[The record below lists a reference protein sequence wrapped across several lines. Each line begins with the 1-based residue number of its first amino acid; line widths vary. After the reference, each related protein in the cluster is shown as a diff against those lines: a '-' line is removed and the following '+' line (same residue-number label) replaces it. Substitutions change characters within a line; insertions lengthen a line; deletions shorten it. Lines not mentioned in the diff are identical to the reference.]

1 LLFATSGLGALASC
15 GNTDY
20 GDQPTQAFIP
30 PPAGSGNSIR
40 DIADPAS
47 KVKADDKTDVSVT
60 GAIVVAVDN
69 YDETLNGKSSGTIY
83 VADLGSKLPYSG
95 ISLFQPTFVPADLKP
110 GPGDTLDLAG
120 QYQKNQTLPV
130 PFATGATLDQIAKPV
145 ATFRFEANVTAPV
158 DVDINELADYDKGR
172 KWLNM
177 LIRVQNVTLQRD
189 AIAANAGA
197 RVSSTLLPDTG
208 TGAKCTDP
216 FPKAPALVNELMD
229 LNPLQLKQGTVIK
242 SLVGVVTF
250 FCNLHIAPR
259 TAADVQ
265 L

>member
-1 LLFATSGLGALASC
+1 VLLAASSLGVLASC
-15 GNTDY
+15 GTSDY

-30 PPAGSGNSIR
+30 PPAGSGDKIR
-40 DIADPAS
+40 DIADPA
-47 KVKADDKTDVSVT
+47 KKIAAPAEVSIT
-60 GAIVVAVDN
+60 GATVVAVDN

-83 VADLGSKLPYSG
+83 VADLGSQLPYSG
-95 ISLFQPTFVPADLKP
+95 ISLYQPTFVPGDLKP
-110 GPGDTLDLAG
+110 GPGDTLDLDG
-120 QYQKNQTLPV
+120 QYQKNQTLPIA
-130 PFATGATLDQIAKPV
+130 FAPGATLDQIANPV
-145 ATFRFEANVTAPV
+145 ATFRFEANVAAPKTV
-158 DVDINELADYDKGR
+158 AIEELADYAKGR
-172 KWLNM
+172 QWLNM
-177 LIRVQNVTLQRD
+177 LVRVENVTLEKD
-189 AIAANAGA
+189 AIATSAGA
-197 RVSSTLLPDTG
+197 RVSSGLLPDTG